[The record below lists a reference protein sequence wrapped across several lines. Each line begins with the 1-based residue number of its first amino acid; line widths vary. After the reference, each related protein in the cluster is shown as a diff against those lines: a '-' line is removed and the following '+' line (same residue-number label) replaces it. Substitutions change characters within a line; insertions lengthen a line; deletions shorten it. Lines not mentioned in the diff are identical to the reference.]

1 MLGRGEMEHEP
12 ETCGLVSQIQPA
24 SWRSIR
30 LDNKAAFVPDEGQGA
45 ALILGRIPMCKLF
58 ISADPQLW
66 ESTTRSLRID
76 GMVTSVRLETFFWT
90 VLEEIAGRD
99 GMNVVQLITRLHHES
114 IDAGHDLGNFT
125 SFLRVCCGRYLA
137 LQLSG
142 HVPLDRRIPISGI
155 EPEAVFK
162 TERGRLPLDKGGLRE
177 H

>member
-1 MLGRGEMEHEP
+1 
-12 ETCGLVSQIQPA
+12 
-24 SWRSIR
+24 
-30 LDNKAAFVPDEGQGA
+30 
-45 ALILGRIPMCKLF
+45 MCKLF
-58 ISADPQLW
+58 ISAEPQLW

-76 GMVTSVRLETFFWT
+76 GMVTSVRLETFFWS
-90 VLEEIAGRD
+90 VLEDIAGRD

-142 HVPLDRRIPISGI
+142 HVPVDRRIPISSLP
-155 EPEAVFK
+155 PEAVFK
-162 TERGRLPLDKGGLRE
+162 REKGRLPHDERGLRE

>member
-1 MLGRGEMEHEP
+1 
-12 ETCGLVSQIQPA
+12 
-24 SWRSIR
+24 
-30 LDNKAAFVPDEGQGA
+30 
-45 ALILGRIPMCKLF
+45 MCKLF
-58 ISADPQLW
+58 IDADSRLW
-66 ESTTRSLRID
+66 ENTTRSLRID
-76 GMVTSVRLETFFWT
+76 GMVTSVRLETFFWN

-142 HVPLDRRIPISGI
+142 DVPTD
-155 EPEAVFK
+155 
-162 TERGRLPLDKGGLRE
+162 TRLPIATLDADDILDSETGRM

>member
-1 MLGRGEMEHEP
+1 
-12 ETCGLVSQIQPA
+12 
-24 SWRSIR
+24 
-30 LDNKAAFVPDEGQGA
+30 
-45 ALILGRIPMCKLF
+45 MCKLF
-58 ISADPQLW
+58 IQADTRLW

-90 VLEEIAGRD
+90 TLEDIARRD

-142 HVPLDRRIPISGI
+142 DVPSDTRLPISGLDADGI
-155 EPEAVFK
+155 LEA
-162 TERGRLPLDKGGLRE
+162 ERAQM